1 MTIGGGL
8 LAIVV
13 ANWALR
19 EANNIYSYIMF
30 FNSSQYQWIS
40 RVPHLSLE
48 PFHLL
53 FRVAGYINF
62 TCRLLSGLFKNWCCP
77 FRALFLRMV
86 RSFENVWFPT
96 TLVCFLALSIT
107 ILFLISSAT
116 LQLVNYAEIGFVRL

>member
-13 ANWALR
+13 ANWALT
-19 EANNIYSYIMF
+19 EANNIYSCIMF
-30 FNSSQYQWIS
+30 FNSSQCQWIS

-53 FRVAGYINF
+53 FRVARHINF
-62 TCRLLSGLFKNWCCP
+62 TCRLLSGLFKNWRCP

-116 LQLVNYAEIGFVRL
+116 LQLVNYAEIGFVSL